1 MKLIKSIKRIHISI
15 FTLAIIFVLFGTGTY
30 AWMSLATINSIDGIS
45 LGASTGNEMQISL
58 DGVNFTNELQAADL
72 LELFEDIRLTDVTST
87 DGITF
92 YTGGLREI
100 GEAITNQDYL
110 SFDLWLQTTRSEK
123 NVFLIDNISEYIEF
137 DSLVNGTFVVSQG
150 SPWVA
155 EHTFQ
160 NGPLETDLV
169 ERGEQNIYYASEA
182 IRIAVIEVNDDL
194 NPLDLRAQSELHH
207 LLFDPSENPER
218 GFGHYYGA
226 HSYFVANTR
235 FYIMLPTVMQNTSYR
250 LSEFD
255 PNNPYLA
262 LDDESQVA
270 TMIATQDVDEEG
282 KTIYRSKVRI
292 NIWVEGW
299 DADAFLS
306 IAGDRVRIQLQFKI
320 ANLITN
326 NENLN

>member
-1 MKLIKSIKRIHISI
+1 MKWLKGVKRIHISLLTMMVI
-15 FTLAIIFVLFGTGTY
+15 MALLGTGTY
-30 AWMSLATINSIDGIS
+30 AWMSLATINSVDGIS

-58 DGVNFTNELQAADL
+58 DGVNFTNELRADDL
-72 LELFEDIRLTDVTST
+72 SEVFENVRLTDVTSI

-92 YTGGLREI
+92 YTGGLRPI

-110 SFDLWLQTTRSEK
+110 SFDLWLQTTRSER
-123 NVFLIDNISEYIEF
+123 NVFLIDNVSEYVEF
-137 DSLVNGTFVVSQG
+137 DSLVNGTFVVSRG
-150 SPWVA
+150 TPWVA
-155 EHTFQ
+155 EHAFQ
-160 NGPLETDLV
+160 NGPLATDMV
-169 ERGEQNIYYASEA
+169 ERGEINVYYASEA
-182 IRIAVIEVNDDL
+182 IRIAVIELNDDL
-194 NPLDLRAQSELHH
+194 NPLDLRIQTKLQH
-207 LLFDPSENPER
+207 LLFDPSENVER

-226 HSYFVANTR
+226 HSYFVASTR
-235 FYIMLPTVMQNTSYR
+235 FYIMLPTVMQNASYR

-262 LDDESQVA
+262 LGDESQVA
-270 TMIATQDVDEEG
+270 TMIATQDLDEEG

-306 IAGDRVRIQLQFKI
+306 IAGDTVRIQLQFKV
-320 ANLITN
+320 ANLISN